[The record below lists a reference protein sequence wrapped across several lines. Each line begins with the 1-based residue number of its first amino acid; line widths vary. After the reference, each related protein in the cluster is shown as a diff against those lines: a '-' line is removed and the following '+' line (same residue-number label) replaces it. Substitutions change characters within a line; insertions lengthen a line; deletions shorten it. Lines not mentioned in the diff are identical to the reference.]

1 MWVVEDVPE
10 LIYCLAISPRLIGNH
25 ALDLPQANVRSVS
38 LLRSKADRIAWERT
52 SSRNRIT
59 VAASVR
65 LCVGGKFCRS
75 KSCATLMASI
85 IIRSELMEKTHTTL
99 PFRSQIIAQS
109 STESTSIFMHLP
121 IWHR

>member
-25 ALDLPQANVRSVS
+25 ALNRSQRKREKCVAAA
-38 LLRSKADRIAWERT
+38 LQRRIAWERT

-65 LCVGGKFCRS
+65 LCAGGKFCRN
-75 KSCATLMASI
+75 KSCATLMASTI
-85 IIRSELMEKTHTTL
+85 VRSELMKGTQGVL
-99 PFRSQIIAQS
+99 AFQLRG
-109 STESTSIFMHLP
+109 
-121 IWHR
+121 